1 MILVWTIVGLVI
13 AAVTV
18 INPGLRKVAIVAFG
32 IGGVLFGVLSMGKGH
47 YGLMWLMFGLAAA
60 VYVAGW
66 IVDQFK
72 D

>member
-1 MILVWTIVGLVI
+1 
-13 AAVTV
+13 V